1 VLDVHEPFKKCICQT
16 LSPLPPAVR
25 QVSDSFEL
33 IAAPEVE
40 QLIAQQQEAETA
52 EGGGDDGDD
61 EEAGGTGGG
70 GGGTGGDDGD
80 DEEAGGIDASN
91 IADRVI
97 AQTRERVDRS
107 T

>member
-1 VLDVHEPFKKCICQT
+1 MLDVHEPFKKCICQT

-52 EGGGDDGDD
+52 EGGGDNGDD
-61 EEAGGTGGG
+61 EEAGGT
-70 GGGTGGDDGD
+70 
-80 DEEAGGIDASN
+80 DASN

-97 AQTRERVDRS
+97 AQTRERVDTS